1 MTNDTDAR
9 RANGETVIVTGSSG
23 LIGSPVC
30 RRLVERGFRVAGFDR
45 PGVPHPPPE
54 AVNVPC
60 DLTDE
65 NSVSSAVETVKRQF
79 GPKVASVVH
88 LAAYYDFSGEDSPLY
103 EELTVNGTRRL
114 LRMLRD
120 PGRAMSLEQF
130 AFSST
135 MLVHAPCEPGQFITE
150 DWPIEPTWAYPKSKV
165 DAEQAIARERGDAR
179 AVFLRIAGVYDDAC
193 HSIPLAHQIDRIH
206 RDKLTS
212 RVYPGPTSHGQS
224 FVHLDDVVE
233 SIVLTVERRGRL
245 PEEAP
250 ILIGEPV
257 TLSYDELQHTIAR
270 LLDGESFETRRVP
283 GVVAKVGAW
292 LQDVVPGSDPFIK
305 PWMIDRA
312 AEHYALDVSR
322 AKQLLG
328 WTPKRSLRETLPRM
342 IEALRADPVKWYEE
356 NNLGEPPTE
365 EHPRGRGEHRQI
377 GAGPPAG

>member
-1 MTNDTDAR
+1 MTLQDTQR
-9 RANGETVIVTGSSG
+9 PTVIVTGSSG
-23 LIGSPVC
+23 LIGCPVC
-30 RRLVERGFRVAGFDR
+30 RRLDEVGFRVAGFDR
-45 PGVPHPPPE
+45 PGAPHPPPE
-54 AVNVPC
+54 AMNIPC

-65 NSVSSAVETVKRQF
+65 SSVSRAVETVKREL
-79 GPKVASVVH
+79 GPRVASVVH

-103 EELTVNGTRRL
+103 EKLTVHGTRRL

-120 PGRAMSLEQF
+120 PSRGMSLEQF

-135 MLVHAPCEPGQFITE
+135 MLVHAPCEPGQFIDE

-165 DAEQAIARERGDAR
+165 EAEQTIAAERGETR
-179 AVFLRIAGVYDDAC
+179 AVFLRIAGVYDNAC
-193 HSIPLAHQIDRIH
+193 HSIPLAHQIDRIY
-206 RDKLTS
+206 RGKLTS
-212 RVYPGPTSHGQS
+212 RVYPGPTSHGQN

-233 SIVLTVERRGRL
+233 SIVLTVQKRAAL
-245 PEEAP
+245 PEQVA

-257 TLSYDELQHTIAR
+257 TLTYDELQHTIAR
-270 LLDGESFETRRVP
+270 LLEGESFETHRVP

-312 AEHYALDVSR
+312 AEHYALDIAR
-322 AKQLLG
+322 ARQLLD
-328 WTPKRSLRETLPRM
+328 WEPKRSLRETLPRM
-342 IEALRADPVKWYEE
+342 IEALRAHPAKWYEE

-365 EHPRGRGEHRQI
+365 DHPRGRAARREI